1 MLAASSSCKL
11 PIVSAPWVLLLSSHG
26 TGAVCG
32 NVVDWDRDRLDF
44 RLRCSADGAY
54 HPHYRGHCRA
64 VEHRCCRSCP
74 RRAPPS
80 RHGAIVAQGPRC
92 GVSRAQNRRQEQVR
106 VVIGAA
112 DEPLWA
118 FPPLA
123 AKCLPGQECVAF
135 HDLVST
141 QSLSKM
147 SLLPVFA

>member
-1 MLAASSSCKL
+1 MGTLWTGTGSDSTSGCVAPRTVRTTVTPILADIAVL
-11 PIVSAPWVLLLSSHG
+11 RAPLLSF
-26 TGAVCG
+26 
-32 NVVDWDRDRLDF
+32 L
-44 RLRCSADGAY
+44 
-54 HPHYRGHCRA
+54 P
-64 VEHRCCRSCP
+64 
-74 RRAPPS
+74 APSS